1 MYKLLLGPAAIVM
14 LAAASSAGR
23 PDAPEASFS
32 ACVLALD
39 ENARLIEWLAFHYQS
54 LPLRRLIVAIDPRS
68 RLRPSSILQR
78 WAGMMNITEWSD
90 ADYGFSFRPGN
101 RKGAAARIGRH
112 RDRQKTFFRRCM
124 LSLKAEHR
132 TWVALVDAD
141 EFVAFDH
148 LNTRAPSVGEATV
161 LRSLGD
167 AAPCVTMP
175 RSLYGAVESTPE
187 EIRRHAPSGYD
198 AMGFQTLRF
207 RKHASDQR
215 RIKKQGN
222 KTAPINGWGK
232 NVVDVSRAA
241 SRGHDNFQ
249 VFNIVT
255 NALGRSRIEAE
266 EIGGRVSVHRAVFK
280 SCPCMNCY
288 ESQPPLRVHHY
299 LGSRELHLSRVGNDA
314 RQFKKGEHYE
324 TRAAVSD
331 VTTDHV
337 RPWLAAFVANV
348 GAERAD
354 KLLAGVGVV
363 RAEDDRSGP
372 WPPRPPADPA
382 RAADAAPSDAPA
394 LPNPL
399 AADARALAPPE
410 KTPMERLVELKTIFE
425 AGLISEDEMQ
435 AKRAA
440 ILAMI

>member
-39 ENARLIEWLAFHYQS
+39 ENARLIEWLAFHYQI

-90 ADYGFSFRPGN
+90 ADYGFTPGN
-101 RKGAAARIGRH
+101 RPLIGRH
-112 RDRQKTFFRRCM
+112 RSRQAMFFRRCM

-148 LNTRAPSVGEATV
+148 LNASAPSVGEATV

-207 RKHASDQR
+207 RKHASDKR
-215 RIKKQGN
+215 KVKSGTRP
-222 KTAPINGWGK
+222 TPINGWGK

-241 SRGHDNFQ
+241 SRGHENFQ

-255 NALGRSRIEAE
+255 DALGRSRIEAE
-266 EIGGRVSVHRAVFK
+266 AIGQSNSVHRPVFK
-280 SCPCMNCY
+280 YCSCPWCY
-288 ESQPPLRVHHY
+288 ENQPPLRVHHY
-299 LGSRELHLSRVGNDA
+299 LGSRELHLSRVDNDA
-314 RQFKKGEHYE
+314 RQYKKGEHYE
-324 TRAAVSD
+324 TRAVVSD

-363 RAEDDRSGP
+363 RAEDDRS
-372 WPPRPPADPA
+372 DPA

-399 AADARALAPPE
+399 AADARALPPPE

>member
-39 ENARLIEWLAFHYQS
+39 ENARLIEWLAFHYQI

-90 ADYGFSFRPGN
+90 ADYGFTPGN
-101 RKGAAARIGRH
+101 RKGADALIGRH
-112 RDRQKTFFRRCM
+112 RSRQTTFFRRCM

-167 AAPCVTMP
+167 ATPCVTMP

-215 RIKKQGN
+215 KVKSGTRP
-222 KTAPINGWGK
+222 TPINGWGK

-241 SRGHDNFQ
+241 SRGHENFQ

-255 NALGRSRIEAE
+255 DALGRSRIEAE
-266 EIGGRVSVHRAVFK
+266 AIGQPKSVHRAVFK
-280 SCPCMNCY
+280 YCPCPNCY
-288 ESQPPLRVHHY
+288 ENQPPLRVHHY
-299 LGSRELHLSRVGNDA
+299 LGSRELHLSRVDNDA
-314 RQFKKGEHYE
+314 RQYKKGEHYE
-324 TRAAVSD
+324 TRAVVSD

-363 RAEDDRSGP
+363 RAEDDRS
-372 WPPRPPADPA
+372 DPA

>member
-1 MYKLLLGPAAIVM
+1 
-14 LAAASSAGR
+14 
-23 PDAPEASFS
+23 
-32 ACVLALD
+32 
-39 ENARLIEWLAFHYQS
+39 
-54 LPLRRLIVAIDPRS
+54 
-68 RLRPSSILQR
+68 
-78 WAGMMNITEWSD
+78 MNITEWSD
-90 ADYGFSFRPGN
+90 ADYGFKANGRP
-101 RKGAAARIGRH
+101 GAAARIGRH
-112 RDRQKTFFRRCM
+112 RARQKTFYRRCM

-148 LNTRAPSVGEATV
+148 LNARAPSVGEATV

-167 AAPCVTMP
+167 AAPCVTMR

-198 AMGFQTLRF
+198 AMAFQTLRF
-207 RKHASDQR
+207 RKHASDKR
-215 RIKKQGN
+215 TIKKEGN
-222 KTAPINGWGK
+222 NRTAPINGWGK

-255 NALGRSRIEAE
+255 DALGRSRIEAE
-266 EIGGRVSVHRAVFK
+266 EMGGRVSVHRAVSK
-280 SCPCMNCY
+280 SCPCINCY
-288 ESQPPLRVHHY
+288 KNQPPLRVHHY
-299 LGSRELHLSRVGNDA
+299 LGSRELHYSRVGDDA
-314 RQFKKGEHYE
+314 RYVRPGEVRPPGLIKNDEHYE

-331 VTTDHV
+331 VTTDHM

>member
-39 ENARLIEWLAFHYQS
+39 ENARLIEWLAFHYQI

-90 ADYGFSFRPGN
+90 ADYGFTPGN
-101 RKGAAARIGRH
+101 RKGADALIGRH
-112 RDRQKTFFRRCM
+112 RSRQTTFFRRCM

-215 RIKKQGN
+215 KVKSGTRP
-222 KTAPINGWGK
+222 TPINGWGK

-241 SRGHDNFQ
+241 SRGHENFQ

-255 NALGRSRIEAE
+255 DALGRSRIEAE
-266 EIGGRVSVHRAVFK
+266 AIGQPKSVHRAVFK
-280 SCPCMNCY
+280 YCPCPNCY
-288 ESQPPLRVHHY
+288 ENQPPLRVHHY
-299 LGSRELHLSRVGNDA
+299 LGSRELHLSRVDNDA
-314 RQFKKGEHYE
+314 RQYKKGEHYE
-324 TRAAVSD
+324 TRAVVSD

-363 RAEDDRSGP
+363 RAEDDRS
-372 WPPRPPADPA
+372 DPA

-394 LPNPL
+394 LPNPH

>member
-39 ENARLIEWLAFHYQS
+39 ENARLIEWLAFHYQI

-90 ADYGFSFRPGN
+90 ADYGFTPGN
-101 RKGAAARIGRH
+101 RKGADALIGRH
-112 RDRQKTFFRRCM
+112 RSRQTTFFRRCM

-167 AAPCVTMP
+167 ATPCVTMP

-207 RKHASDQR
+207 RKHASDKR
-215 RIKKQGN
+215 KVKSGTRP
-222 KTAPINGWGK
+222 TPINGWGK

-241 SRGHDNFQ
+241 SRGHENFQ

-255 NALGRSRIEAE
+255 DALGRSRIEAE
-266 EIGGRVSVHRAVFK
+266 AIGQPKSVHRAVFK
-280 SCPCMNCY
+280 YCPCPNCY
-288 ESQPPLRVHHY
+288 ENQPPLRVHHY
-299 LGSRELHLSRVGNDA
+299 LGSRELHLSRVDNDA
-314 RQFKKGEHYE
+314 RQYKKGEHYE
-324 TRAAVSD
+324 TRAVVSD